1 MKINNIKN
9 VLTRKMGRAGLKLKK
24 HSPEILMAAGIV
36 GTITGTVMACKAT
49 LKVNDILEE
58 HENEMA
64 KIQKVIDMDLEYSE
78 EDKKKDTTIIYTK
91 TAVSFAKNYAPAVI
105 VSGLSLTC
113 ILASNNILRKRN
125 VALAAAYAGID
136 KAFKDYRSRVVERFG
151 EKLDHE
157 LRYNIKAVEVEE
169 TVIDENGEEKTV
181 VNTVEVADPNSFS
194 PYCII
199 YDDGC
204 NGWSKDPEENKFFLL
219 QQQNYANEK
228 LKSQGYL
235 FLNDIYKALGA
246 PVTKAGQ
253 SVGWIYDEKN
263 PIGDNYIDFG
273 ILDVNSPKARD
284 FVNGYERNIVLD
296 FNVDGDILDKI

>member
-1 MKINNIKN
+1 MKNNINNIKN
-9 VLTRKMGRAGLKLKK
+9 LITRKLGKTGLMIKK
-24 HSPEILMAAGIV
+24 HSPEILMAAGV
-36 GTITGTVMACKAT
+36 AGTITATVMACKAT
-49 LKVNDILEE
+49 LNVEDILDAHDEE
-58 HENEMA
+58 MH
-64 KIQKVIDMDLEYSE
+64 KVKTASE
-78 EDKKKDTTIIYTK
+78 ESEENVKKATVIVYTK
-91 TAVSFAKNYAPAVI
+91 TAVAFTKNYGPAALVGG
-105 VSGLSLTC
+105 VSLTC

-151 EKLDHE
+151 EKLDQE
-157 LRYNIKAVEVEE
+157 LRYNIKSIEVEE
-169 TVIDENGEEKTV
+169 TVVDENGEEKTV
-181 VNTVEVADPNSFS
+181 TNTVEVVDPNAFS
-194 PYCII
+194 PYAVI

-204 NGWSKDPEENKFFLL
+204 NGWTKDPEENKFFLL

-235 FLNDIYKALGA
+235 FLNDVYKALGI

-253 SVGWIYDEKN
+253 AVGWIYDEKN

-284 FVNGYERNIVLD
+284 FVNGHERNILLD
-296 FNVDGDILDKI
+296 FNVDGDILKYL

>member
-1 MKINNIKN
+1 MKNNINNIKN
-9 VLTRKMGRAGLKLKK
+9 LITRKFGKTGLMIKK
-24 HSPEILMAAGIV
+24 HSPEILMAAGV
-36 GTITGTVMACKAT
+36 AGTITATVMACKAT
-49 LKVNDILEE
+49 LNVEDILDEHDEE
-58 HENEMA
+58 MH
-64 KIQKVIDMDLEYSE
+64 KVKTATEESE
-78 EDKKKDTTIIYTK
+78 ENVKKATAIVYTK
-91 TAVSFAKNYAPAVI
+91 TAVALTKNYAPAVI

-151 EKLDHE
+151 EKLDQE
-157 LRYNIKAVEVEE
+157 LRYNIKSVEVEE

-181 VNTVEVADPNSFS
+181 TNTVEVVDPNAFS
-194 PYCII
+194 PYAVI

-204 NGWSKDPEENKFFLL
+204 NGWTKDPEENKFFLL

-235 FLNDIYKALGA
+235 FLNDVYKALGI

-253 SVGWIYDEKN
+253 CVGWIYDEKN

-284 FVNGYERNIVLD
+284 FVNGHERNILLD
-296 FNVDGDILDKI
+296 FNVDGDILKYL

>member
-1 MKINNIKN
+1 MKLNNIKN
-9 VLTRKMGRAGLKLKK
+9 TLTRKMGKVGLKLKK
-24 HSPEILMAAGIV
+24 HSPEILMTVGVI
-36 GTITGTVMACKAT
+36 GTITGTVIACKAT

-58 HENEMA
+58 HEKEMD
-64 KIQKVIDMDLEYSE
+64 KINKVVDMGLEYSI
-78 EDKKKDTTIIYTK
+78 EDKKKDTAIVYTK
-91 TAVSFAKNYAPAVI
+91 TAVAFAKNYAPAAI
-105 VSGLSLTC
+105 VGCVSLTC

-136 KAFKDYRSRVVERFG
+136 KAFKEYRSRVVERFG

-169 TVIDENGEEKTV
+169 TVVDENGNETTV
-181 VNTVEVADPNSFS
+181 INTVEVADPNSFS

-199 YDDGC
+199 YDDGF

-235 FLNDIYKALGA
+235 FLNDVYKALGA

-253 SVGWIYDEKN
+253 CVGWIYDEKN

-284 FVNGYERNIVLD
+284 FVNGYERNIILD